1 MLHDLGLF
9 VSSLGSVLIW
19 PTIGFLLIGMAV
31 GFMVGI
37 LPGLG
42 GSTALALML
51 PFTFTMEPVQ
61 AFAFLLGMGAVT
73 ATTGDLTSILFGIPG
88 EPSSAATVFDGYP
101 MAKRGEPGRAVGIA
115 LVSSLIGALIGAFF
129 LAFAVQIAR
138 PIVLK
143 FGPPEFFMVA
153 VVALSFVA
161 VLSGRAVAKGLIMAC
176 VGIIVSSIGQDPG
189 TGRVRLSFDIP
200 YLFDGI
206 SVVPVVVGL
215 FAVPAVLAMMAT
227 RDTPA
232 DNRSAPSIQGWTVGA
247 RDAISRF
254 WLIVRC
260 SGIGIFCGMLP
271 GVGGSSSQFI
281 AYAHAKQTSKAPHE
295 FGKGSVDGLV
305 AAGSVNNA
313 KEGGDLV
320 PTVAFGVPGSGQ
332 MAILLSAFLITGLT
346 PGPAMLTDHL
356 DITFSMV
363 WTLVVANIIAVILCL
378 VFLKQICG
386 ITRIPV
392 QRLVP
397 YLLVFIA
404 IGAFTAS
411 NSWNDVMV
419 MLLFGVVA
427 VFASRWGWP
436 LPPLLLGLVLGPMI
450 EGNYFL
456 SYELSGGGF
465 SWVGRP
471 IVIVLICMLVLS
483 LGAPTLKR
491 LIDRRARRSVLADA
505 PSSVTSAVDVVQP
518 QVFGSRARVLF
529 SAAMLIVA
537 LVVIWQ
543 MQFSGHVPLRT
554 KQFPLLAAVPMAF
567 LSAYQLVMDLKG
579 RRKSGPVAPST
590 GDGANTTEP
599 DSAGGAL
606 PPVTETPGAQRV
618 AVMEQA
624 AVEDDVT
631 SFAREEVSTI
641 TWRATAI
648 FVAFFVCLYVCG
660 FTIGMPVLVGLY
672 LLLVARVRWW
682 AALLGAAGAYGFLWL
697 LFVQIAPIPLM
708 PSQVFGW

>member
-9 VSSLGSVLIW
+9 VSSLGSVLVW

-101 MAKRGEPGRAVGIA
+101 MSRRGEPGRAVGIA

-138 PIVLK
+138 PVVLK

-161 VLSGRAVAKGLIMAC
+161 TLSGRAVAKGLIMAC
-176 VGIIVSSIGQDPG
+176 VGFIVSSVGQDPG
-189 TGRVRLSFDIP
+189 TGRLRLSFGIP

-227 RDTPA
+227 KDTHGEQQA
-232 DNRSAPSIQGWTVGA
+232 APSIQGWTVGA

-281 AYAHAKQTSKAPHE
+281 AYAHAKQTSKAPQE

-356 DITFSMV
+356 DVTFSMV
-363 WTLVVANIIAVILCL
+363 WTLVVANVIAVILCL
-378 VFLKQICG
+378 IFLKQICG
-386 ITRIPV
+386 ITRIPI
-392 QRLVP
+392 QRITP

-456 SYELSGGGF
+456 SYELADGGF
-465 SWVGRP
+465 SWIRRP
-471 IVIVLICMLVLS
+471 IVIVLICVLVLS
-483 LGAPTLKR
+483 LGAPMLKR
-491 LIDRRARRSVLADA
+491 LIDRRARRAVLKTT
-505 PSSVTSAVDVVQP
+505 PSAATVVGEVVPQP

-529 SAAMLIVA
+529 SVAMLIVA
-537 LVVIWQ
+537 LGVIWQ
-543 MQFSGHVPLRT
+543 MQFAGDVPLRT
-554 KQFPLLAAVPMAF
+554 KQFPLLAAVPMAIF
-567 LSAYQLVMDLKG
+567 SAYQIVMDLRTRRPG
-579 RRKSGPVAPST
+579 RPKHDETGAPPPTTTSTASTPMKTPVDTP
-590 GDGANTTEP
+590 DG
-599 DSAGGAL
+599 
-606 PPVTETPGAQRV
+606 QV
-618 AVMEQA
+618 AVMEQS
-624 AVEDDVT
+624 VDDDVT
-631 SFAREEVSTI
+631 AFAREEASTI
-641 TWRATAI
+641 TWRATAV
-648 FVAFFVCLYVCG
+648 FVSFFVCLYICG
-660 FTIGMPVLVGLY
+660 FTIGMPLFVGVY
-672 LLLVARVRWW
+672 LFLVARMRWW
-682 AALLGAAGAYGFLWL
+682 AAILGGAAAYAFLWV
-697 LFVQIAPIPLM
+697 LFVQVAPIPLM

>member
-1 MLHDLGLF
+1 MLQELVLF
-9 VSSLGSVLIW
+9 VSSLGSVLSW
-19 PTIGFLLIGMAV
+19 PTFGFLLIGMGL
-31 GFMVGI
+31 GFLVGI

-51 PFTFTMEPVQ
+51 PFTFAMEPVS

-101 MAKRGEPGRAVGIA
+101 MTKRGEPGRAVGIA

-138 PIVLK
+138 PVVLS

-161 VLSGRAVAKGLIMAC
+161 TLSGRAVAKGLIMAC
-176 VGIIVSSIGQDPG
+176 IGFLVASIGQDPG

-215 FAVPAVLAMMAT
+215 FAVPAVLAMMSMT
-227 RDTPA
+227 GNQQDC
-232 DNRSAPSIQGWTVGA
+232 SKAPSIQGWTVGA
-247 RDAISRF
+247 RDAISRW

-260 SGIGIFCGMLP
+260 SAIGIFCGMLP

-295 FGKGSVDGLV
+295 FGTGSVDGLV

-320 PTVAFGVPGSGQ
+320 PTVGFGVPGSGQ

-356 DITFSMV
+356 DVTFSMV
-363 WTLVVANIIAVILCL
+363 WTLVVANIIGVILCL
-378 VFLKQICG
+378 IFLKQICG
-386 ITRIPV
+386 ITRLPV
-392 QRLVP
+392 RRLVP
-397 YLLVFIA
+397 FLLVFIA
-404 IGAFTAS
+404 IGAFTAT

-419 MLLFGVVA
+419 MLAFGVIA
-427 VFASRWGWP
+427 VFAGRWGWP

-450 EGNYFL
+450 ESNYFL
-456 SYELSGGGF
+456 SYELHDKGF
-465 SWVGRP
+465 SWLGRP
-471 IVIVLICMLVLS
+471 LVLVMIGLLALS
-483 LGAPTLKR
+483 FGVPRLKR
-491 LIDRRARRSVLADA
+491 WIDRRAQRSVTGDLPHEAR
-505 PSSVTSAVDVVQP
+505 PSESAAANEPTV
-518 QVFGSRARVLF
+518 GRWRVMF
-529 SAAMLIVA
+529 SATALVVA
-537 LVVIWQ
+537 LLVIWQ
-543 MQFSGHVPLRT
+543 MQFAGDVPLRT
-554 KQFPLLAAVPMAF
+554 KQFPLLAAVPMAL
-567 LSAYQLVMDLKG
+567 LSAYQLLVDLRG
-579 RRKSGPVAPST
+579 LRRRRPPTQPTTGPAPKVHQPGTTAEGNRQVAIL
-590 GDGANTTEP
+590 E
-599 DSAGGAL
+599 
-606 PPVTETPGAQRV
+606 QV
-618 AVMEQA
+618 AV
-624 AVEDDVT
+624 DTDVT
-631 SFAREEVSTI
+631 SFAREEASSI
-641 TWRATAI
+641 TWKAT
-648 FVAFFVCLYVCG
+648 VAFALFFVCLYVCG
-660 FTIGMPVLVGLY
+660 FTIGMPLFAGLY
-672 LLLVARVRWW
+672 LLLIARVKWW
-682 AALLGAAGAYGFLWL
+682 GAVLAAAATYGFLWL
-697 LFVQIAPIPLM
+697 VFIQVAPIPLM

>member
-1 MLHDLGLF
+1 MFQELGLF
-9 VSSLGSVLIW
+9 VSSLGSVLSW
-19 PTIGFLLIGMAV
+19 PTFGFLLVGMAL

-51 PFTFTMEPVQ
+51 PFTFGMEPVA

-101 MAKRGEPGRAVGIA
+101 MTKRGEPGRAVGIA
-115 LVSSLIGALIGAFF
+115 LVSSLMGALIGAFF

-138 PIVLK
+138 PVVLK

-161 VLSGRAVAKGLIMAC
+161 TLSGRAVAKGMIMAC
-176 VGIIVSSIGQDPG
+176 IGFLVASIGQDPG
-189 TGRVRLSFDIP
+189 TGRMRLTFSVP
-200 YLFDGI
+200 YLIDGI

-215 FAVPAVLAMMAT
+215 FAVPAVLAMMSSLQTSEDA
-227 RDTPA
+227 
-232 DNRSAPSIQGWTVGA
+232 RSAPSVQGWTVGA
-247 RDAISRF
+247 RDALSRW

-260 SGIGIFCGMLP
+260 SAIGIFCGMLP

-295 FGKGSVDGLV
+295 FGTGSVDGLV

-320 PTVAFGVPGSGQ
+320 PTVGFGVPGSGQ

-356 DITFSMV
+356 DVTFSMV

-378 VFLKQICG
+378 IFLRQICG

-392 QRLVP
+392 RRLVP
-397 YLLVFIA
+397 FLLVFIA
-404 IGAFTAS
+404 IGAFTAT

-419 MLLFGVVA
+419 MLLFGLIA
-427 VFASRWGWP
+427 VFAGRWGWP

-450 EGNYFL
+450 ESNYFL
-456 SYELSGGGF
+456 SYELNDRGF
-465 SWVGRP
+465 SWLGRP
-471 IVIVLICMLVLS
+471 IVLVMMGVLVLS
-483 LGAPTLKR
+483 LGLPLLKR
-491 LIDRRARRSVLADA
+491 WIDRMAQRSAGVTTVPEPAAGSVADVA
-505 PSSVTSAVDVVQP
+505 PPASRWRIIFSAVT
-518 QVFGSRARVLF
+518 L
-529 SAAMLIVA
+529 A
-537 LVVIWQ
+537 LALLVIYQ
-543 MQFSGHVPLRT
+543 MQFATDIPLRT
-554 KQFPLLAAVPMAF
+554 KQFPLLAAVPMAA
-567 LSAYQLVMDLKG
+567 LSAYQLVIDLLSR
-579 RRKSGPVAPST
+579 RRKPPAQDPVEATSAPTPAPVQPTPSSP
-590 GDGANTTEP
+590 DGT
-599 DSAGGAL
+599 
-606 PPVTETPGAQRV
+606 QRV
-618 AVMEQA
+618 AVLEEA
-624 AVEDDVT
+624 AIDSDVT
-631 SFAREEVSTI
+631 TFAREEASSI
-641 TWRATAI
+641 TWRAT
-648 FVAFFVCLYVCG
+648 VAFALFFVCLYVCG
-660 FTIGMPVLVGLY
+660 FTIGMPLFAGLY
-672 LLLVARVRWW
+672 LLLIARVRWW
-682 AALLGAAGAYGFLWL
+682 GALIGAAATYGFLWL
-697 LFVQIAPIPLM
+697 VFIQIAPIPLM